1 MQTSTVILE
10 ISMKNVNKL
19 KINLLLNPIVAPL
32 GICPKDSIFYT
43 DTCSPALI
51 AILFTATRTHKQHD
65 LFYHM
70 NGYENMIQ

>member
-10 ISMKNVNKL
+10 ISIENLNKL

-32 GICPKDSIFYT
+32 GIYPKDSIFYT
-43 DTCSPALI
+43 DTCSPVLI
-51 AILFTATRTHKQHD
+51 ATLFTATRTCKQPD
-65 LFYHM
+65 LFFQM